1 MVYKARVTRVIDGD
15 TFEAAIE
22 MWPEITILTKV
33 RVFGVNTPELK
44 SKDVE
49 ESKRAFIARRF
60 TADQIL
66 SMPVELAV
74 HGKDSFGRVLCDVK
88 YEGKDL
94 AEELLKNGHAKKYRA
109 T

>member
-1 MVYKARVTRVIDGD
+1 MFYKAKVTRVIDGD

-22 MWPEITILTKV
+22 MWPEITILTRV

-88 YEGKDL
+88 YDGKDL
-94 AEELLKNGHAKKYRA
+94 SEELIKNGHATKYRA

>member
-33 RVFGVNTPELK
+33 RVFGVDTPELK

-60 TADQIL
+60 TADQVL
-66 SMPVELAV
+66 SMSVELVV
-74 HGKDSFGRVLCDVK
+74 HGKDSFGRVLCNVK
-88 YEGKDL
+88 YDGKDL
-94 AEELLKNGHAKKYRA
+94 SEELIKNGHAVEYRKA
-109 T
+109 